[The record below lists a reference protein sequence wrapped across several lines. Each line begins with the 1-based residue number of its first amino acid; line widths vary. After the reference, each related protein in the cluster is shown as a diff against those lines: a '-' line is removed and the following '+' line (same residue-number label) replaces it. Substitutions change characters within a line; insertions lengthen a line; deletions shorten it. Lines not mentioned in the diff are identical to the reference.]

1 MSKRTPIEQYVIDRV
16 REKRKQK
23 NWTQAE
29 FASETN
35 YSYGFIGNVETANG
49 NKKYNLNN
57 LYRFAKVFKC
67 SIREFFPEKLSE
79 IDQLMENQ

>member
-16 REKRKQK
+16 RDKRKQK
-23 NWTQAE
+23 GWTQAE
-29 FASETN
+29 FAFEVG

-49 NKKYNLNN
+49 DKKYNLNN

-67 SIREFFPEKLSE
+67 SIREFFPEELSE
-79 IDQLMENQ
+79 IDQPMEDK